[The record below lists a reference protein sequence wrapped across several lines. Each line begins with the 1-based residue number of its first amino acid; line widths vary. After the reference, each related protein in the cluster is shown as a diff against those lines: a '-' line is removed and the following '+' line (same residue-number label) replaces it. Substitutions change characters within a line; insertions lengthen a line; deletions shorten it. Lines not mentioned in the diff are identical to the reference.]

1 MTIFVELPKFQKK
14 AEELKTN
21 TDWWLFLLK
30 HTFELKNP
38 PSEITGEIFKLFLE
52 EAKKEYLTQEEME
65 TYAKSLRQSYEVMDI
80 ANFARVE
87 GRKEGQKEGLIEVA
101 HKLLQRGMTIDEI
114 LSITNLTSV
123 QIKELLK

>member
-1 MTIFVELPKFQKK
+1 VELTKFHKK
-14 AEELKTN
+14 VEELKTN

-30 HTFELKNP
+30 HTFELKTP

-80 ANFARVE
+80 ANFARFE
-87 GRKEGQKEGLIEVA
+87 GRNEGRMEREKEIA
-101 HKLLQRGMTIDEI
+101 CKLLQKGMGVDEV
-114 LSITNLTSV
+114 LSITSLTHE
-123 QIKELLK
+123 QIKELLN